1 MTHLLWLIPVFFD
14 YDSPPLAHTCLFLSL
29 IDMNMICLLA
39 NMFLATLVSLFQLN
53 KENPYNTSSA
63 SFFLNTYRVLSYT
76 EELSF

>member
-1 MTHLLWLIPVFFD
+1 MSPLGLKEEKND
-14 YDSPPLAHTCLFLSL
+14 YDSPPLTHTCLFLSL